1 MKKKSKSKKVLM
13 VLVPILIIAVIIIVV
28 ANGNKD
34 TSIRDSILAGTYD
47 FGASDMVTYNEYLA
61 GFTDNN
67 YVKNAAPIKEDGKN
81 YSESTMSDLKVTD
94 GYLFTGDTGKVTYK
108 FDVKE
113 SGLYYIS
120 MKYRPIANTTLS
132 IVRNIYI
139 NNQIPFEEAQ
149 GVVFERLWQD
159 ENKSFL
165 MNTEGNQA
173 MPLEV
178 QKEESATKNITSANY
193 SVAGDFAF
201 YFEKGE
207 NTVTLESVQASM
219 GIEEVSLVPAEKL
232 MSYQEYYASKVA
244 EGLQVINNNDLTTP
258 ITIQAE
264 DALVKS
270 SPSILPQNNRTSTKT
285 QPYHP
290 TYIVY
295 NTIGGE
301 SWSSSGDG
309 ITWQVEVPKAGLYKL
324 GIRFRQALNRGFYS
338 IREIRI
344 NGELPFQEASEI
356 TFPYKTDFQLEYL
369 GNETGDYYFYLK
381 EGTNTITMTATLA
394 SLTEAVNEVE
404 TSVRNLNVLYRKLTA
419 VMGTTPD
426 KYRDY
431 NILASVPDMVDI
443 MKVEYVRLD
452 NIIKMFGED
461 IKGGTK
467 TSDLSQMMT
476 VLEKVIDKPES
487 ITKHLTTLNDRI
499 SALSSWMLNLGSQP
513 LEMDYIMLCPEE
525 YKLGSAEGG
534 FFAGLK
540 HSALAFIGSYT
551 NDYEVKSGETD
562 QNEKKVIDVW
572 ISTSTR
578 SQYEIVQSLINEHFK
593 DSEYRVKL
601 SMVNA
606 DTLLPSTVTGNGPD
620 VAIQINYSM
629 PTNFA
634 YRNAAYELSQ
644 FSDFQE
650 VASEFSPG
658 AMEYME
664 YNGGYYGLPDQMT
677 FPVIFYR
684 KDIFEQLNLS
694 VPNTWKELE
703 EIIPYLEAEN
713 MSLFM
718 NTTESI
724 ALGGTSTTSNKPI
737 NPIFLSMLYQ
747 NGINL
752 YNDTQTE
759 TNLGENEALY
769 IFKYWTEF
777 YTKQGLDY
785 TVDIVTRFRTG
796 QVPIIIDDYTYR
808 NKIIVSAPEIEGEWA
823 IAPLPGTEKED
834 GTIDRTNSCMVGGSM
849 IIKNTVETKGTAQ
862 EAWDFLKWWVSAETQ
877 ENYNMELKA
886 KDGAAAE
893 YPMANIE
900 ALKNISID
908 NESKETLLTTVENL
922 RGVAQVPGG
931 YITGRIISNVFLD
944 VITNNQEPV
953 DAMYLNIGE
962 INTEIEKKRREF
974 GLSQ

>member
-1 MKKKSKSKKVLM
+1 M
-13 VLVPILIIAVIIIVV
+13 VLVPIVIIAIIIIAVTR
-28 ANGNKD
+28 GGDD

-61 GFTDNN
+61 GFTDND
-67 YVKNAAPIKEDGKN
+67 YVKNADPVKVGGKD
-81 YSESTMSDLKVTD
+81 YSDSTMSDLKVTD
-94 GYLFTGDTGKVTYK
+94 GYLFTGNKGKVTYN
-108 FDVKE
+108 FNVKQ

-120 MKYRPIANTTLS
+120 VKYRPVANSTLS
-132 IVRNIYI
+132 IVRNVYI
-139 NNQIPFEEAQ
+139 NDKIPFEEAE
-149 GVVFERLWQD
+149 GVVFERLWQE
-159 ENKSFL
+159 ENKDFL
-165 MNTEGNQA
+165 MNTNGNQA
-173 MPLEV
+173 MPLEK
-178 QKEESATKNITSANY
+178 QKEESATKNITSSDY

-201 YFEKGE
+201 YFKQGE
-207 NTVTLESVQASM
+207 NTVTLESVQADM
-219 GIEEVSLVPAEKL
+219 GIEEISLVPAEKL
-232 MSYQEYYASKVA
+232 MSYQEYYAAKVA
-244 EGLQVINNNDLTTP
+244 EGVPVISSGDLADP

-270 SPSILPQNNRTSTKT
+270 SPSILPQNNRSSTKT
-285 QPYHP
+285 QPYHS

-301 SWSSSGDG
+301 SWSATGDG
-309 ITWQVEVPKAGLYKL
+309 VTWQVEAPKEGLYKL
-324 GIRFRQALNRGFYS
+324 SVRFRQALNRGFYS

-344 NGELPFQEASEI
+344 NGELPFQEAAEI
-356 TFPYKTDFQLEYL
+356 AFPYKTDFQFEYL
-369 GNETGDYYFYLK
+369 GDENGDYYFYLK

-394 SLTEAVNEVE
+394 SLSDAVSEVE
-404 TSVRNLNVLYRKLTA
+404 TCVRNLNELYRRLTS

-426 KYRDY
+426 QYRDY

-452 NIIKMFGED
+452 NVIKMFGED
-461 IKGGTK
+461 VNGGTK

-476 VLEKVIDKPES
+476 ILEKVIAKPDN
-487 ITKHLTTLNDRI
+487 ITKQLTKLNDRL

-513 LEMDYIMLCPEE
+513 LEMDYLMVCPDG
-525 YKLGSAEGG
+525 YKLGKAEGG
-534 FFAGLK
+534 FFAKLK
-540 HSALAFIGSYT
+540 HSVLAFIGSYT
-551 NDYEVKSGETD
+551 NDYEVKSEQGEQTK
-562 QNEKKVIDVW
+562 QKEIRVW

-593 DSEYRVKL
+593 DSPYRVKL
-601 SMVNA
+601 SMVGA

-620 VAIQINYSM
+620 VAIQVNYSM

-634 YRNAAYELSQ
+634 YRNAAYDLTQ
-644 FSDFQE
+644 FYDFEE

-664 YNGGYYGLPDQMT
+664 YNGGYYGLPDQMS

-694 VPNTWKELE
+694 VPETWEELQE
-703 EIIPYLEAEN
+703 LIPYLEAEN

-718 NTTESI
+718 NTTNSLT
-724 ALGGTSTTSNKPI
+724 LGGTSTTSNKPI

-747 NGINL
+747 NKIDL
-752 YNDTQTE
+752 YNQTQTK

-785 TVDIVTRFRTG
+785 TVDLVTRFRTG
-796 QVPIIIDDYTYR
+796 QVPIVIDDYTYR
-808 NKIIVSAPEIEGEWA
+808 NKIMVSAPEIDGQWG
-823 IAPLPGTEKED
+823 IAPLPGTRNANGK
-834 GTIDRTNSCMVGGSM
+834 IDRTNTCMVGGSM
-849 IIKNTVETKGTAQ
+849 IIKNTVEAKSTQQ

-877 ENYNMELKA
+877 QNYNMELKA
-886 KDGAAAE
+886 KDGASAE

-900 ALKNISID
+900 ALKNVSID
-908 NESKETLLTTVENL
+908 NETKETLLATVENL

-931 YITGRIISNVFLD
+931 YITGRVISNVFID
-944 VITNNQEPV
+944 VITNNEEPV
-953 DAMYLNIGE
+953 DTMYLNIGE

-974 GLSQ
+974 GLPQ